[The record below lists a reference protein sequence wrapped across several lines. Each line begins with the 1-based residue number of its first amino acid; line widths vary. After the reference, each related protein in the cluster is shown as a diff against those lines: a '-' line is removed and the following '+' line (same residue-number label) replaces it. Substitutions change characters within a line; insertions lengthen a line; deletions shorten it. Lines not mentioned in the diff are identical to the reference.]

1 MRDLKLRMSR
11 VDATPGGDTTGPER
25 PVVKRVRPPHRYHLG
40 RHIAFSISE
49 DSLQMATSLHL
60 GTTVKLLDVSKQ
72 YFSAGDLAVPE
83 RRDRLIRQEIQ
94 HYLEQHGGRR
104 PTIVLAITG
113 PQTALR
119 LITLP
124 RMSRSDVR
132 SAMKFEA
139 RRQLPFPID
148 DCWVDYRITD
158 SITRD
163 RARTVRAAVLAA
175 TRSEVEQH
183 LTPFREL
190 GIEVDFIY
198 HTQDVIGQLLLS
210 LSDFDSNRDYMLVD
224 IHRRHTEI
232 AYYHGCELRL
242 FHVSSLGSVFLAN
255 RSDPTIFEYFAES
268 LATELQNSLDYF
280 GAQYS
285 ARSAQEVYIYGD
297 LAYTDELVGLLYDR
311 LGFGFR
317 RFPADRL
324 KLHRNR
330 KLPLEDNFAVGL
342 PAVAAAVNRS
352 RIADLSPAPR
362 KVVRQTRTVHR
373 LGIAAVLL
381 SVLFATTQWLAM
393 TSQLRAARQNSA
405 ELQRQ
410 VAEFRSSEMFT
421 TYNQV
426 KTRLAANQAY
436 LARTKEN
443 PSFLGLGLK
452 ELSRLVPEPVR
463 LYNLEYN
470 ADAPDR
476 NFLLSGAVT
485 SRHTP
490 PELVLAEFVENL
502 AASPFYDDVVVERH
516 VKRRN
521 ASQVVLDFSLSFR
534 GVI

>member
-1 MRDLKLRMSR
+1 MPDLKLRTSR
-11 VDATPGGDTTGPER
+11 ADATPGGDTTGPDR
-25 PVVKRVRPPHRYHLG
+25 PMVKRVHPRHRYHLG
-40 RHIAFSISE
+40 RYIAFTISE
-49 DSLQMATSLHL
+49 DSLQMAAALHL

-72 YFSAGDLAVPE
+72 YFSASDLAVPE
-83 RRDRLIRQEIQ
+83 RRDRLMRQEIR
-94 HYLEQHGGRR
+94 HYVEQHGGRR
-104 PTIVLAITG
+104 ATVALTITG

-124 RMSRSDVR
+124 RMSCSDLR

-139 RRQLPFPID
+139 GRQLPFPID
-148 DCWVDYRITD
+148 DCWIDYRVTE

-175 TRSEVEQH
+175 TRSEVEQR
-183 LTPFREL
+183 LAPFNEL
-190 GIEVDFIY
+190 GIEVDYIY
-198 HTQDVIGQLLLS
+198 HTQDVIGQLLPA

-232 AYYHGCELRL
+232 AYYHGCDLRF
-242 FHVSSLGSVFLAN
+242 FHVSSLGSAFLAN

-285 ARSAQEVYIYGD
+285 TRSAQEVYIYGD
-297 LAYTDELVGLLYDR
+297 LAYTDELIALLCDR

-317 RFPADRL
+317 RFPTDRL
-324 KLHRNR
+324 NLLRNR
-330 KLPLEDNFAVGL
+330 KLPLENNLAVGL
-342 PAVAAAVNRS
+342 PAVAAAVNRT
-352 RIADLSPAPR
+352 RIADLIPAPR
-362 KVVRQTRTVHR
+362 KAVQQTRTVHR
-373 LGIAAVLL
+373 LGLAAVLL
-381 SVLFATTQWLAM
+381 SVLFAGTQWFAM
-393 TSQLRAARQNSA
+393 TSQLRAARENSA
-405 ELQRQ
+405 DLQRQ
-410 VAEFRSSEMFT
+410 VTAFRSSNMFT

-436 LARTKEN
+436 LARTKED

-452 ELSRLVPEPVR
+452 ELSHLVPEPVR
-463 LYNLEYN
+463 LYSLEYN
-470 ADAPDR
+470 ADAADR
-476 NFLLSGAVT
+476 NFLLSGAIT
-485 SRHTP
+485 SRRTP

-521 ASQVVLDFSLSFR
+521 DNQLVLDFSLSLR
-534 GVI
+534 GII